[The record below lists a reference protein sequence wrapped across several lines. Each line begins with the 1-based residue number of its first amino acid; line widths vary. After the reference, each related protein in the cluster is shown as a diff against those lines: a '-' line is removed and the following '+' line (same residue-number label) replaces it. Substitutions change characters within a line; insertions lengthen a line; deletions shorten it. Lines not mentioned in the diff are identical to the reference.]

1 MTTYE
6 VTMKPAEQAHV
17 AAIRATVE
25 DYGHVTALFNQLFQ
39 AMAERGLSP
48 AGPPIAIFYGEDH
61 SAENVDVETTVPIG
75 DVD

>member
-17 AAIRATVE
+17 AAIRTTVE
-25 DYGHVTALFNQLFQ
+25 DYGHVTALFDQLFQ

-48 AGPPIAIFYGEDH
+48 AGPPIAICYYEEYT
-61 SAENVDVETTVPIG
+61 AENVDVETAGPIG
-75 DVD
+75 EVD